1 MYYFRQTGDFYT
13 LSFSTRTGI
22 YCSVE
27 DQKGVSCLLNK
38 DRPIGNDGENVAKA
52 IIQIKNRIIKKIHT
66 FDSLIFDPWISE
78 GGKARAKHNKECGF
92 VLLIKELA
100 ETSTDYTC
108 KDQNKGLENQSKKI
122 VLMAREFSQWLKN
135 LLTRL

>member
-52 IIQIKNRIIKKIHT
+52 IIQIKNHIIKKSIH
-66 FDSLIFDPWISE
+66 LIALYSILGYLKE
-78 GGKARAKHNKECGF
+78 GKQEQNITKNVA

-122 VLMAREFSQWLKN
+122 VLMAREFSQWLKK
-135 LLTRL
+135 R